1 MGELIDQMYLMQQG
15 SSQCFFSEN
24 WLQMDLMPRRYNA
37 PTANVVAAVVPGRD
51 DYASRHFSM
60 RVALCATLC

>member
-1 MGELIDQMYLMQQG
+1 MGELIDQMYLMQQV

-37 PTANVVAAVVPGRD
+37 PTANVVAAVQTCCTNMLFLDVTTMPL
-51 DYASRHFSM
+51 AIS
-60 RVALCATLC
+60 A